1 MAMTIVEAARGVTG
15 GVDTHLNVHV
25 AAALDPLG
33 GLLGS
38 ESFDTTPAGYKELLA
53 WLETFGPVSK
63 VGVEGTGSYGTGL
76 ARFLR
81 RAQVEV
87 IEVDRPNRAERRR
100 SGKSD
105 PLDAV
110 EAARAALGGRAKG
123 IAKSRDGAI
132 EAIRVLVVAKRSA
145 RGFRVK
151 ALTQMRHLVITAPDS
166 LRCRLTGLTAVA
178 LTAEAARLRPARSG
192 DPVMAAH
199 KASLCSLARRV
210 QGLEDEMAELDDR
223 IEQLLQAAAPELL
236 ARFGV
241 GPDTAAALLV
251 SAGDNPER
259 LHSEAAF
266 AHLCGVAPI
275 PASSGKTT
283 GRYRLDRGGDRQAN
297 SALWRIVMVRIAHDP
312 ETTAYFERKVKEGCS
327 KRDVIRLLKRY
338 VAREVYRYLP
348 RG

>member
-1 MAMTIVEAARGVTG
+1 MTIVEAARGVTG
-15 GVDTHLNVHV
+15 GVDTHLDVHV

-38 ESFDTTPAGYKELLA
+38 ESFDTTPTGYQELLA
-53 WLETFGPVSK
+53 WLESFGSVSK
-63 VGVEGTGSYGTGL
+63 VGVEGTGSYGAGL

-110 EAARAALGGRAKG
+110 EAARAALSGRAKG
-123 IAKSRDGAI
+123 IAKSKDGAI

-145 RGFRVK
+145 RGSRVK
-151 ALTQMRHLVITAPDS
+151 ALTQMRHLVVTAPDP
-166 LRCRLTGLTAVA
+166 LRGRLAGLTVAA
-178 LTAEAARLRPARSG
+178 LTDEAARLRPSRSG

-210 QGLEDEMAELDDR
+210 QGLEDEIAELDQR
-223 IEQLLQAAAPELL
+223 IEKLLQATAPELL

-241 GPDTAAALLV
+241 GPDTTAALLV

-283 GRYRLDRGGDRQAN
+283 RHRLDRGGDRQAN

-312 ETTAYFERKVKEGCS
+312 ATTAYFERKVKEGCS

-338 VAREVYRYLP
+338 VAHELYRHLP